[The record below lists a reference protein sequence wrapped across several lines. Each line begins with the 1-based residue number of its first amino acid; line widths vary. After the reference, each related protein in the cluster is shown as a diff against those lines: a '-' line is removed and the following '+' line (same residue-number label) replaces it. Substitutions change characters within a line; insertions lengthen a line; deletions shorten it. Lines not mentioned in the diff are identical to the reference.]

1 MLYKMRYYIE
11 LPEEMFR
18 ITLNYEGG
26 YQNYSW
32 DSGNYLNG
40 KLLGTKYG
48 ITPGAI
54 SSAMSIG
61 LLEKETIDVDYI
73 KNLPVESARLIYNR
87 KYYIPNNIHKI
98 PTPLN
103 ILVFDTSIL
112 HGLGGSAKILQ
123 NTLFGN
129 GYKDIKI
136 DGDLGSKTIEIL
148 QKSLLK
154 DGIDDLC
161 NDFISLRLARTIEI
175 AKNDSKKQKA
185 LTGWKNRI
193 YAISKVV
200 KSILEQKVV
209 Y

>member
-87 KYYIPNNIHKI
+87 KYYIPNNIYKI

-136 DGDLGSKTIEIL
+136 DGDLGPKTIEIL